1 MPKLTSVDKSVRV
14 RVVLITLDSHLASTV
29 ARAHKSLKKTLPN
42 FELNAHV
49 ATDWN
54 RNPASLERCLDDI
67 ENGDIIFV
75 TMMFMEDHINAVLPA
90 LEARRDSCDAMVAC
104 MSAGEIVR
112 LTRMATPGSASK
124 STAQV

>member
-54 RNPASLERCLDDI
+54 RNPASLECCLDDI
-67 ENGDIIFV
+67 ENGDIHEF
-75 TMMFMEDHINAVLPA
+75 
-90 LEARRDSCDAMVAC
+90 
-104 MSAGEIVR
+104 GEVR
-112 LTRMATPGSASK
+112 VCPLCGTTITDRMRLLA
-124 STAQV
+124 